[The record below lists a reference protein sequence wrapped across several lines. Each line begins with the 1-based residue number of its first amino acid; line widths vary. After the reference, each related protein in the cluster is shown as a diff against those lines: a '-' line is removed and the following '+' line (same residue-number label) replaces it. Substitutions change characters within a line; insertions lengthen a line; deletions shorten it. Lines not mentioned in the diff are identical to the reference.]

1 MHEFSS
7 CPGVLVVKNML
18 QKLEEKIGR
27 YFENRQD
34 VVAVYLFGSV
44 AKGMVRPSSDVDIG
58 IIVDKMNQDVLN
70 RVISGAI
77 VELGRILR
85 KDVHPVIMNKA
96 SDELL
101 RQIFSKGRC
110 ILVNDAGKLA
120 RLTMVMFARL
130 ADFAHY
136 RRQMQSGF
144 IRRVMKESP

>member
-1 MHEFSS
+1 MMH
-7 CPGVLVVKNML
+7 N
-18 QKLEEKIGR
+18 LEEKIAR
-27 YFENRQD
+27 YFGNRQH

-44 AKGMVRPSSDVDIG
+44 AGGKVRPSSDIDIG
-58 IIVDKMNQDVLN
+58 VILDDVNRDVSN

-85 KDVHPVIMNKA
+85 KDVHPVIMNTA

-101 RQIFSKGRC
+101 RQIFSKGSC

-120 RLTMVMFARL
+120 RHRMVMFARL
-130 ADFAHY
+130 ADFGYY

-144 IRRVMKESP
+144 IRRVMEESHSG